1 MLDSVTQKHLA
12 DALLADCDIVQCN
25 SIAIVKLIDQFHI
38 PTSMQRIYEA
48 QQSRIQWRQETVR
61 ERGDEGLGQEI
72 ISRHVMEGKWRLGM
86 HDTHGILLL
95 DQGTRLMSVGG
106 PLYETWNCF

>member
-12 DALLADCDIVQCN
+12 DAVLADCDIVQCN

-48 QQSRIQWRQETVR
+48 QQSRIQ
-61 ERGDEGLGQEI
+61 
-72 ISRHVMEGKWRLGM
+72 
-86 HDTHGILLL
+86 
-95 DQGTRLMSVGG
+95 
-106 PLYETWNCF
+106 